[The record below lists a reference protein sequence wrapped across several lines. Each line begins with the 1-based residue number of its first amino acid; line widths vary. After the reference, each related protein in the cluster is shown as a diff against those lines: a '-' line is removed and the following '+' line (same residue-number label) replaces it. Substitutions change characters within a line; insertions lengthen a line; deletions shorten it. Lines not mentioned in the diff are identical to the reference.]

1 MKSPVYII
9 SLLFLFLYSC
19 TQPEQKFQK
28 SELIP
33 AKDLVSILY
42 DLHLADGLLSLSVV
56 RNDYNDMDSL
66 GQYVSILESYGF
78 SIKQLDN
85 TIKYYSGDPETLN
98 EIYEE
103 VITQLTE
110 HEVEIMSSN
119 QKKGSFALNLWK
131 GKTSWKL
138 PEDGKQNKL
147 EFEVPVKNPGIY
159 KIIADIKIY
168 RDDESFEPAIT
179 AYFWFD
185 NQTENGYRLYYP
197 ITRIAKSGK
206 KRTYRI
212 TQKVLNPE
220 ITHLKGYLLDHSQ
233 KMGDWEKHITVTN
246 FRIEYEPV
254 KSPVKSPG

>member
-1 MKSPVYII
+1 MNRFITI
-9 SLLFLFLYSC
+9 LTLLFLFLYSC
-19 TQPEQKFQK
+19 TQHEQKFQK

-33 AKDLVSILY
+33 AKDLVAVLT
-42 DLHLADGLLSLSVV
+42 DLHLADGLLSLSEV

-66 GQYVSILESYGF
+66 GQYVSILESWGY

-85 TIKYYSGDPETLN
+85 TIEYYSGDPETLN

-103 VITQLTE
+103 VIAQLTE
-110 HEVEIMSSN
+110 LEVEIQSSN
-119 QKKGSFALNLWK
+119 QGEKIAISNLWE

-185 NQTENGYRLYYP
+185 NQTESGYRLYYP
-197 ITRIAKSGK
+197 ITRIVKSGK

-233 KMGDWEKHITVTN
+233 KTGDWEKHITVTN
-246 FRIEYEPV
+246 FRIEYEHV